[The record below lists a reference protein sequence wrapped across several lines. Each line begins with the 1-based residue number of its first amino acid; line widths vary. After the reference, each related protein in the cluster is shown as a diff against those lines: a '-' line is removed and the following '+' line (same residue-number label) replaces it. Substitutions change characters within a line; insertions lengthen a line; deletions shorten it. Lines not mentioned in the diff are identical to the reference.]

1 MLVGFFFFV
10 LRLVAKKMREN
21 NKNKKQKPVL
31 ENKNRNALKHKGE
44 RERERE
50 REGELRSCEMREC
63 GRMVYIEQGWW

>member
-21 NKNKKQKPVL
+21 NKNKKHKPAL

-44 RERERE
+44 REP
-50 REGELRSCEMREC
+50 RSCEMRVWEN
-63 GRMVYIEQGWW
+63 GIYRAGMVVRFRNIRI